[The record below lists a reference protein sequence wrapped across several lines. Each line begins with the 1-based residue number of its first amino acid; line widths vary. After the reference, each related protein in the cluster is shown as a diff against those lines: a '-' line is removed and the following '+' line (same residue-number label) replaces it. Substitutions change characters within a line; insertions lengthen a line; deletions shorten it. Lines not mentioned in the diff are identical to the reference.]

1 MKKITKLIAVFSLV
15 ASVIMMCGCGI
26 KDYAKYD
33 TWYKYNK
40 EGGLDIP
47 VGAAGT
53 ADSLDATGQSMKNAE
68 LYVFYNQTDGL
79 KLAVQSTKTQNIEIA
94 GGLLQ
99 TSVDVV
105 TGGTKEYPT
114 SEFSSARWTAL
125 ILSGN
130 FTECSAPKIV
140 TNPEQCIN
148 LTNNEN
154 FTFQWKKVLKRIL
167 INKLLGEDI

>member
-1 MKKITKLIAVFSLV
+1 MKKISKFIATLSILAAIFLMV
-15 ASVIMMCGCGI
+15 GCGV
-26 KDYAKYD
+26 KDLVKYD

-47 VGAAGT
+47 VGDAGT
-53 ADSLDATGQSMKNAE
+53 GDSETATGQLMQNAE
-68 LYVFYNQTDGL
+68 LYVFYNKTDGL
-79 KLAVQSTKTQNIEIA
+79 KLAVQSTKSQNIELA

-105 TGGTKEYPT
+105 TGGTKEYPV
-114 SEFSSARWTAL
+114 SEFGTGKWSAL

-130 FTECSAPKIV
+130 FSESKAPKIV
-140 TNPEQCIN
+140 TDPDHCIN
-148 LTNNEN
+148 LTNSED
-154 FTFQWKKVLKRIL
+154 FSFQWKKVLKRIL